1 MGFFNELGK
10 KTSEATNKI
19 TKETKLRL
27 KMGDNKS
34 KINNIYQ
41 EIGKKVYEKHARE
54 ESIDI
59 KEELKEECEKIDTL
73 SKEIEEARL
82 EILKLNNKRLCPN
95 CFSEV
100 EKTAAFCSK
109 CGEKLEAEVEV
120 TDVPEDVK
128 EAEST
133 AEEVEEE
140 KKEESEDK

>member
-19 TKETKLRL
+19 TKEAKLKL

-34 KINNIYQ
+34 KINNLYQ
-41 EIGKKVYEKHARE
+41 EIGKKVYEKHTRE
-54 ESIDI
+54 ENIDI
-59 KEELKEECEKIDTL
+59 KEELKEECEKIDAL

-100 EKTAAFCSK
+100 EKSASFCSK
-109 CGEKLEAEVEV
+109 CGEKLEQEVEV
-120 TDVPEDVK
+120 TEVPENVE

-133 AEEVEEE
+133 AKEV
-140 KKEESEDK
+140 KEENKTDNE